1 MGASGRKLIYT
12 KLVYNLAGNFIDCEI
27 LKEGEKASK
36 KFRTAWRERGMKQNE
51 TRGTIM

>member
-27 LKEGEKASK
+27 SKEGEKASK
-36 KFRTAWRERGMKQNE
+36 NLEPPGVRGE
-51 TRGTIM
+51 